1 MVYKFLL
8 FDLDNTLL
16 DFEATEELA
25 LDELL
30 KEQEVEGIEA
40 YKAYYKPMNQSMWQ
54 DLEQGKIAKSELVNT
69 RFAKLF
75 SHFGRE
81 VDGKALAKAYQDH
94 LSKQGQ
100 LYHGARELLV
110 DLTDRGYKLYAA
122 TNGIAAIQKGRLKV
136 SALEPFFQKIFIS
149 EEVGS
154 QKPEV
159 AFYHHIANSIPGF
172 NKSQAL
178 MIGDSLSADIKG
190 GNDFGIDTVWYNPK
204 KNQKSSSVHPTYEVS
219 SYQMLLDL
227 L

>member
-16 DFEATEELA
+16 DFEAAEELA

-30 KEQEVEGIEA
+30 KEQEVEAIEA

-69 RFAKLF
+69 RFSKLF

-81 VDGKALAKAYQDH
+81 VDGKDLAKAYQDH

-110 DLTDRGYKLYAA
+110 DLIDRGYQLYAA

>member
-16 DFEATEELA
+16 DFEAAEELA

-81 VDGKALAKAYQDH
+81 VDGKAYQDH

-110 DLTDRGYKLYAA
+110 DLTDRGYQLYAA

>member
-1 MVYKFLL
+1 MSYKFLL

-16 DFEATEELA
+16 DFEAAEEFA

-30 KEQEVEGIEA
+30 KEQEVEAIEA

-69 RFAKLF
+69 RFSKLF
-75 SHFGRE
+75 AHFGRE
-81 VDGKALAKAYQDH
+81 VDGKALAKAYQNH

-122 TNGIAAIQKGRLKV
+122 TNGIATIQKGRLKV

-172 NKSQAL
+172 NKSEAL

-204 KNQKSSSVHPTYEVS
+204 KNQKSSSLHPTYEVP

>member
-1 MVYKFLL
+1 MSYKFLL

-16 DFEATEELA
+16 DFEAAEELA

-30 KEQEVEGIEA
+30 KEQEVEAIEA

-69 RFAKLF
+69 RFSKLF
-75 SHFGRE
+75 AHFGRE
-81 VDGKALAKAYQDH
+81 VDGKALAKAYQNH

-110 DLTDRGYKLYAA
+110 DLTARGYKLYAA

-172 NKSQAL
+172 NKSEAL

-204 KNQKSSSVHPTYEVS
+204 KNQTSSSLHPTYEVP